1 MSDRGASRFW
11 DLARPGARRGAGFF
25 QKSATLTQIQPTAT
39 TTSSRC
45 ASPHPCNARRDGASR
60 SLKPATW
67 IQSLALIAHHQR
79 FPYETPPEASDCRR
93 SGWCSNKAAA
103 VLDLVFQSHS
113 PQASPLE
120 AVDISMDVA
129 KHIMVPC
136 RVDCTTSNNKHV
148 IYSASPDR
156 TSPCRDGLAR
166 SGSDARA
173 STAQATR
180 ARGREAAS
188 STCSTSNSPSLP
200 PSPSPSP
207 PVSPPVSP
215 SPAPSPLAPALAVDL
230 VVYRGR
236 MPAAGSGEA
245 VTGSGEAV
253 ATVRARARRPPR
265 SRSGWAPAAPRRR
278 RPTG

>member
-1 MSDRGASRFW
+1 MQRTPDEKWNRPLKFA
-11 DLARPGARRGAGFF
+11 ARLHAR
-25 QKSATLTQIQPTAT
+25 
-39 TTSSRC
+39 
-45 ASPHPCNARRDGASR
+45 
-60 SLKPATW
+60 
-67 IQSLALIAHHQR
+67 ALIAHHQR
-79 FPYETPPEASDCRR
+79 FPYETPPEASDGAPHRMALEHSRR
-93 SGWCSNKAAA
+93 NI
-103 VLDLVFQSHS
+103 DLFQSHS

-129 KHIMVPC
+129 KHIMVPW
-136 RVDCTTSNNKHV
+136 RVECATSNNKHV

-207 PVSPPVSP
+207 PVSPSPV
-215 SPAPSPLAPALAVDL
+215 PSPLAPALAVDL
-230 VVYRGR
+230 VVYRGS
-236 MPAAGSGEA
+236 MAAAGSGEA

>member
-79 FPYETPPEASDCRR
+79 FPYETPPEASDGAPHRMALEHSRR
-93 SGWCSNKAAA
+93 NI
-103 VLDLVFQSHS
+103 DLFQSHS

-265 SRSGWAPAAPRRR
+265 SRSGLAPAAPRRR